1 MSKKTKSVY
10 TSIIAMYLIISLVGC
25 SIAWDSNPN
34 SAFDSE
40 DLIDPVASRVDEQW
54 EVITPLIEEH
64 EGEIISRM
72 ARSSNLSNG
81 THVVQSMLE
90 EEGGEEYL
98 RFSHAL
104 FSGEDSTSLLAL
116 AEDLIDEDAMN
127 ELQGEITRVRSRTL
141 EFGEL
146 HSRGL
151 PYSQRAPFLRD
162 LQKLLTKTIVLM
174 IAGIVYA
181 AIPKVVFWGK
191 VTAAAAVAVASGI
204 VATTVLS
211 IYRYYKYSDNM
222 SESFQE
228 CITDVTTDPSATFAV
243 ATSMITIGKTMNNG
257 PVVTGLVLVV
267 FSIYQVLD
275 LVKPMLKKYNFNAT

>member
-1 MSKKTKSVY
+1 MNKKAKSMY

-40 DLIDPVASRVDEQW
+40 DLIDPVASRIDEQW
-54 EVITPLIEEH
+54 EVIAPIIEEH
-64 EGEIISRM
+64 EGEFQSRM
-72 ARSSNLSNG
+72 SRSGESRG
-81 THVVQSMLE
+81 TQVVHSMLE
-90 EEGGEEYL
+90 EENGEEYL

-104 FSGEDSTSLLAL
+104 FSQEDSTVLLEL
-116 AEDLIDEDAMN
+116 AQDLIDTDEMN
-127 ELQGEITRVRSRTL
+127 TLQEEITRVRARTI
-141 EFGEL
+141 EFGQL
-146 HSRGL
+146 HSRAL
-151 PYSQRAPFLRD
+151 PVSQREDFLRD

-191 VTAAAAVAVASGI
+191 VTAAAAVAIASGI

-211 IYRYYKYSDNM
+211 IYRYYQYGDNM
-222 SESFQE
+222 GESFQE
-228 CITDVTTDPSATFAV
+228 WIVDVTTDPSAAFAI
-243 ATSMITIGKTMNNG
+243 ATSMITVGRTMNNG

-275 LVKPMLKKYNFNAT
+275 LIKPMLKKYNFNA